1 MKSMTL
7 CLVAYVLLMCVLF
20 LGGAV
25 TFNGAF
31 AAAIGALAW
40 ALMMWVEG
48 AREVPPDDANAEV
61 SRTA

>member
-7 CLVAYVLLMCVLF
+7 CLVAYVLLMWVLF

-31 AAAIGALAW
+31 AAVVGALAW

-48 AREVPPDDANAEV
+48 AREVPPGGD
-61 SRTA
+61 